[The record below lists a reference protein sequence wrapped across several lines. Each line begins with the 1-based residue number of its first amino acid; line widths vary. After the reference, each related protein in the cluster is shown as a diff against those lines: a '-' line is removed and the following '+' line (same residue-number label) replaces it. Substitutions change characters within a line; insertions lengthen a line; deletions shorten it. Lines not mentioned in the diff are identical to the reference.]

1 MNVTEKISRFLE
13 KRIPYMIEHGSD
25 DIGASNAEEHRG
37 ETCGCLAKSVAV
49 NVDGKVY
56 MVVIPATE
64 QVNLQHLRQYLGAG
78 KVRLATEAECK
89 PIFSDCDEG
98 AMPIFGS
105 LYGLPVLVAH
115 ELTDNEEIA
124 FTAGTSR
131 DLMRV
136 RLRDYL
142 VTEKPCVCARNAIIK
157 KPS

>member
-1 MNVTEKISRFLE
+1 MNVTEKISQFLG
-13 KRIPYMIEHGSD
+13 KRIPYMIETGSD
-25 DIGASNAEEHRG
+25 DVDASCAEEHCR
-37 ETCGCLAKSVAV
+37 ENCGCLAKSVAV

-64 QVNLQHLRQYLGAG
+64 QINLQHLEHYLGAEN
-78 KVRLATEAECK
+78 VRLATEEECR
-89 PIFSDCDEG
+89 PIIPDCDED

-124 FTAGTSR
+124 FPVGSSR
-131 DLMRV
+131 DLV
-136 RLRDYL
+136 RLRLIDYL
-142 VTEKPCVCARNAIIK
+142 ITEKPCVCARNAIMV

>member
-1 MNVTEKISRFLE
+1 MNVIEKISRFLE
-13 KRIPYMIEHGSD
+13 KRIPYMIETGSD
-25 DIGASNAEEHRG
+25 DIDASDTEEHHA
-37 ETCGCLAKSVAV
+37 EPCGCLAKSVAV

-56 MVVIPATE
+56 MVVIPAAE
-64 QVNLQHLRQYLGAG
+64 QINFQHLQQYLGAVE
-78 KVRLATEAECK
+78 VRPATEEECK

-131 DLMRV
+131 DLMRM

-142 VTEKPCVCARNAIIK
+142 ITEKPCVCARNAIIK
-157 KPS
+157 KAS

>member
-1 MNVTEKISRFLE
+1 MNVTEKISLLLE
-13 KRIPYMIEHGSD
+13 NKIPYMIEPGFD
-25 DIGASNAEEHRG
+25 DKGASCAEEHFG

-64 QVNLQHLRQYLGAG
+64 QVNLRNLEHYLGAENA
-78 KVRLATEAECK
+78 RLATEAECR

-98 AMPIFGS
+98 ATPIFGS

-124 FTAGTSR
+124 FPAGTSR
-131 DLMRV
+131 DFVRMR
-136 RLRDYL
+136 LIDYL
-142 VTEKPCVCARNAIIK
+142 ITEKPCVCARNAIIN